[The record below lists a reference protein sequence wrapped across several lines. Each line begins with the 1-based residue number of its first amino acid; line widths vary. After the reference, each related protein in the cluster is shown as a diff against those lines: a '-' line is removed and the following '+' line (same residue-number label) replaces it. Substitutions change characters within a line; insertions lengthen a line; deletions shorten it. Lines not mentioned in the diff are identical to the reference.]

1 MKIVLC
7 RKDLKRGSIHG
18 GICAIYCHL
27 AKELHKLGVEVFT
40 VSSWKTGPSKKIRH
54 YYVPYTNSANY
65 RERIFYL
72 LNKIDFDIIECSSWK
87 AEGLEYARRKNRK
100 PIVVRGDLSAFYFDN
115 KIETNLEKEL
125 LILADYRLAVSRSC
139 ALDLEKKFGIK
150 IDKFILNGVDT
161 SSYNLKYRNNF
172 KSKKLLRTII
182 WVGKPTFAKG
192 FDMLMDLMKIAPK
205 DLSFYIV
212 FGNTS
217 QNYSMKLI
225 KNKNIRYYQN
235 LSQEKMINLYN
246 KSDVCL
252 STSRYESFG
261 LAPLEAMACGTPVVV
276 PKNVPSFGEYVRDGM
291 DGFIYNDLNQV
302 IEDIYKVEKLD
313 FKKIRI
319 HAHRFSWRKMAKE
332 TLEVYKFL
340 LSK

>member
-1 MKIVLC
+1 
-7 RKDLKRGSIHG
+7 
-18 GICAIYCHL
+18 
-27 AKELHKLGVEVFT
+27 
-40 VSSWKTGPSKKIRH
+40 
-54 YYVPYTNSANY
+54 
-65 RERIFYL
+65 
-72 LNKIDFDIIECSSWK
+72 
-87 AEGLEYARRKNRK
+87 
-100 PIVVRGDLSAFYFDN
+100 
-115 KIETNLEKEL
+115 
-125 LILADYRLAVSRSC
+125 
-139 ALDLEKKFGIK
+139 
-150 IDKFILNGVDT
+150 
-161 SSYNLKYRNNF
+161 
-172 KSKKLLRTII
+172 
-182 WVGKPTFAKG
+182 
-192 FDMLMDLMKIAPK
+192 
-205 DLSFYIV
+205 
-212 FGNTS
+212 
-217 QNYSMKLI
+217 MKLI